1 MPERLQPKNWTMRV
15 EIRGGKVI
23 INGRPAN
30 ERETAEVLRRLSE
43 ERKSIE
49 AYSSR
54 TSQE

>member
-1 MPERLQPKNWTMRV
+1 MPERLQPKNWTVRV